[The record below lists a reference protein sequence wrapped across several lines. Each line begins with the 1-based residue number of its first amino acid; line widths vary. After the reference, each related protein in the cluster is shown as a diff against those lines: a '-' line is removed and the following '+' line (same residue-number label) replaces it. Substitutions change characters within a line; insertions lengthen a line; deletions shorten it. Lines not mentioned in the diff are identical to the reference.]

1 MKLLFRLKPVPI
13 FLGLGFGYL
22 LLAGA
27 MNDSGLPYIFVL
39 FTAGVA
45 ILHFIAAKLI
55 YDRRI

>member
-1 MKLLFRLKPVPI
+1 MKLKYKVKPVPI
-13 FLGLGFGYL
+13 FMGLGFAYL
-22 LLAGA
+22 YLAAA
-27 MNDSGLPYIFVL
+27 MNDSGLPYLFVF